1 MELFEQL
8 NDLGKGTLFE
18 YGLITT
24 LLLMVGF
31 IIVASIVNRLLSK
44 SVTKVIKVNAG
55 ITKRMI
61 KYIVY
66 ILAVYGCL
74 SMIIPLKSILGTMW
88 GSAGILAV
96 VVGFAAQEAMSNFVN
111 GVLITA
117 FKPFKEGDLIRIDDG
132 KYQGTVVDI
141 SLRDTVV
148 LTSENTKV
156 IIPNATMNKVVLENI
171 NQENGCKANF
181 LFVDVSYEADLDVVK
196 KIILEECLKHPSVR
210 DNRSE
215 KDIAEGKSS
224 VEVLVFAFNESS
236 INIRT
241 KIYSDDYSSG
251 VQMTSDLREAIKKRF
266 DAEGIEFPYPHRVI
280 VNK

>member
-1 MELFEQL
+1 MEIFEQL
-8 NDLGKGTLFE
+8 NNLGKGTIFE

-24 LLLMVGF
+24 VLLMIGF
-31 IIVASIVNRLLSK
+31 MIIAFVVSRLLSK
-44 SVTKVIKVNAG
+44 SVAKITKVNTG

-61 KYIVY
+61 KYVIY
-66 ILAVYGCL
+66 ILAIYGCL
-74 SMIIPLKSILGTMW
+74 SMIVPLKSILGTMW

-111 GVLITA
+111 GILITT

-132 KYQGTVVDI
+132 KYQGTVIDI

-171 NQENGCKANF
+171 NQESGYKANF
-181 LFVDVSYEADLDVVK
+181 LFVDVSYEADLDLVK

-215 KDIAEGKSS
+215 SDIAKGKAS

-236 INIRT
+236 VNIRA
-241 KIYSDDYSSG
+241 KVYSDDYSSG
-251 VQMTSDLREAIKKRF
+251 VQMLSDLREAIKKRF
-266 DAEGIEFPYPHRVI
+266 DAEGVEIPYPHRVI
-280 VNK
+280 INK

>member
-8 NDLGKGTLFE
+8 NNFGKGTLFE

-66 ILAVYGCL
+66 ILAAYGCL
-74 SMIIPLKSILGTMW
+74 SMIVPLKSILGTMW

-132 KYQGTVVDI
+132 KYQGTVIDI

-156 IIPNATMNKVVLENI
+156 IIPNATMNKVVLENSE
-171 NQENGCKANF
+171 ENYFRRMFK
-181 LFVDVSYEADLDVVK
+181 
-196 KIILEECLKHPSVR
+196 
-210 DNRSE
+210 
-215 KDIAEGKSS
+215 
-224 VEVLVFAFNESS
+224 
-236 INIRT
+236 
-241 KIYSDDYSSG
+241 
-251 VQMTSDLREAIKKRF
+251 TS
-266 DAEGIEFPYPHRVI
+266 
-280 VNK
+280 